1 MRMITQ
7 LVLCGAAALSMTAT
21 AAMSQDRLT
30 GKLSLSAVDGNCPA
44 TLALADQTVPVNFLL
59 PETRAEAHPEVQ
71 NRFRFNYMEPARKA
85 HNVVITGQ
93 IADYGVPGCTV
104 AFKGEG
110 VSLN

>member
-1 MRMITQ
+1 MRMTT
-7 LVLCGAAALSMTAT
+7 LVMLCGATVLSMTAT
-21 AAMSQDRLT
+21 AAMSQDRLI
-30 GKLSLSAVDGNCPA
+30 GKLSLSAVDGSCPA
-44 TLALADQTVPVNFLL
+44 TLALADQTVPVNFLI
-59 PETRAEAHPEVQ
+59 PEAGTQAHPAVQ

-110 VSLN
+110 VNVD